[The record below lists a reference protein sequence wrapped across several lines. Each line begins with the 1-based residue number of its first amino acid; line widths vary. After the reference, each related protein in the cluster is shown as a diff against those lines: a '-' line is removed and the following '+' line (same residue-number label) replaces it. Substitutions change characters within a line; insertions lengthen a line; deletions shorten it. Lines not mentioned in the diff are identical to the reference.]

1 MSLGLRRVL
10 VLVLAIIGGVAGVF
24 AIFALLNAVYPT
36 AYVDLER
43 YGTVYFILTALPL
56 GLLVGLWMDYF
67 LRAGIIPEV
76 AEPEAQAE
84 RRGRASEE

>member
-10 VLVLAIIGGVAGVF
+10 VLVLAVIGGVAGVYV
-24 AIFALLNAVYPT
+24 IFALLNAVYN
-36 AYVDLER
+36 ARVDFER
-43 YGTVYFILTALPL
+43 YGATYFVLTALPL

-76 AEPEAQAE
+76 KEPEAQPE
-84 RRGRASEE
+84 KRGRASEE